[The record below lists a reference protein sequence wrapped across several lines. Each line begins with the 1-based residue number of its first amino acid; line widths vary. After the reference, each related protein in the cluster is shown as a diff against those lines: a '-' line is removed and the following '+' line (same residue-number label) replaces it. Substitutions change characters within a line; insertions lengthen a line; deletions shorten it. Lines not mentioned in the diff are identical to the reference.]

1 MLRKSGIALVVAVT
15 MAMTATVALGASVHF
30 KGGNPTFT
38 DNGLTLTA
46 TGGLAGLGNQDVQVV
61 LTATGTPSATCT
73 NQGGNQAPG
82 QNPAEVTLTG
92 VQNIPATQIKN
103 GNVTFNVTTGAP
115 AQPTAAEAGCPNAN
129 WTAQITDVEFTSA
142 TISVK
147 QGGVTVFSRSFT
159 L

>member
-73 NQGGNQAPG
+73 NQGGTLRR
-82 QNPAEVTLTG
+82 PARTR
-92 VQNIPATQIKN
+92 P
-103 GNVTFNVTTGAP
+103 
-115 AQPTAAEAGCPNAN
+115 
-129 WTAQITDVEFTSA
+129 
-142 TISVK
+142 
-147 QGGVTVFSRSFT
+147 R
-159 L
+159 